1 MTQINVN
8 IDNNLKVSSEN
19 IFNELGLSVSDAI
32 RIFLKKVVS
41 ENGIPFDLKIKK
53 EKEIAWNDLNEETKK
68 AIMSNEKGELV
79 EDVDDIWK

>member
-53 EKEIAWNDLNEETKK
+53 EKEITWDDLNEETKK

-79 EDVDDIWK
+79 EDIDDIWK

>member
-79 EDVDDIWK
+79 EDIDDIWK